1 MNHDLKLENFST
13 FPASPWKTFVK
24 GGGVLEPTG
33 HALRFVKPKT
43 TAKRY
48 TNEVNR
54 LYGVMDRQL
63 KGKEYLC
70 GAYSVA
76 DMAAW
81 PWILPYKRQGQDM
94 NDFPHLYRWFKR
106 MGERPAVQRGL
117 ALRLDLRN
125 RVQSRAEQERSRK
138 ILFEQKAR

>member
-1 MNHDLKLENFST
+1 MANLGPNCGQAHHFRGY
-13 FPASPWKTFVK
+13 AK
-24 GGGVLEPTG
+24 GKSRY
-33 HALRFVKPKT
+33 A
-43 TAKRY
+43 AKRY

-94 NDFPHLYRWFKR
+94 NDFPHLYKWFKR

-117 ALRLDLRN
+117 ALRMDLRN
-125 RVQSRAEQERSRK
+125 RKQSRAEQERSRK